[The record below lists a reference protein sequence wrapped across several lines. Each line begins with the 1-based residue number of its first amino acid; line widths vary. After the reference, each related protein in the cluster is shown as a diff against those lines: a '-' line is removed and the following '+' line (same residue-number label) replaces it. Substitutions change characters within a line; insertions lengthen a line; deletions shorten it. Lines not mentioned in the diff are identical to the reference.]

1 MMHCVISSYMIYW
14 RELTKECLHMSIH
27 TTVPETPDELMEFR
41 QWFFKKTMQIE
52 RDQRTL
58 EDDKRRLQL
67 QQDRL
72 ERERKDFCREKEANA
87 KFRAQEE
94 YVFRMKQQILE
105 DELQKLAKEKKQMQ
119 RQKEFY
125 DRVRCFQQ
133 KQEPVVRQ
141 EVSVVKGEM
150 FFIGVQSEIALKK
163 RYKDLI
169 KIYHPDNMC
178 GDTQTLQE
186 INREYDRLRLAF
198 AAC

>member
-1 MMHCVISSYMIYW
+1 MS
-14 RELTKECLHMSIH
+14 LH
-27 TTVPETPDELMEFR
+27 TAVPETPDELMEFR
-41 QWFFKKTMQIE
+41 QWFFKKTMQME

-67 QQDRL
+67 QWDRL
-72 ERERKDFCREKEANA
+72 ERERRDFRREKEADA

-94 YVFRMKQQILE
+94 YVLRMKQQVLE
-105 DELQKLAKEKKQMQ
+105 DELQKLANEKQYLERQ
-119 RQKEFY
+119 REFY
-125 DRVRCFQQ
+125 DHVRRFQQ
-133 KQEPVVRQ
+133 RQ
-141 EVSVVKGEM
+141 EASVVKGEL

-178 GDTQTLQE
+178 GDTETLQE
-186 INREYDRLRLAF
+186 INREYDRLRLVF